1 MIPRVGLLL
10 STTRVRSWLPMA
22 AAFLLSALTLAPQA
36 EAIPAPHLVWNTID
50 SDWCTIH
57 FHEETEVQARKVAAY
72 CDVAVHYNASIL
84 ASYPTEKIE
93 IIVSDATD
101 FENGFAITV
110 PYNRVNLF
118 TVGPSSASQLGYTS
132 DSLELLVIH
141 EIFHIVHLEISSG
154 IPAFFNRVF
163 GKFWPP
169 NQIVPTWLV
178 EGMAVYAETK
188 LTSGGRIRSPLLD
201 ARLRLSALE
210 GDLWEFDDLTN
221 VSRRTPGGTGAYLYG
236 GRFLAELVAHHGEE
250 IFAKF
255 AHAYGGT
262 PIPYAIERTWKT
274 TTGIDLSRE
283 YAAFLASLRQDA
295 ERLKAKVAA
304 RGGPSK
310 RRRLTRL
317 GREISRPRFV
327 GEELW
332 VAAAPLV
339 GRSGLFSLGDIRQQ
353 APTPNAL
360 ARLHSVADFVPLDDK
375 RALIGMP
382 DRYRN
387 NFTYYDLAI
396 VDQNG
401 PIRWVTRGK
410 RLQEPDLFPD
420 GKRAVA
426 VERTGAGSALV
437 VVDVATGETEDLVRY
452 RGANWAYTPMVSPDG
467 STVAYS
473 LLQRGGAR
481 EIMLVDV
488 ATKEV
493 TRLTNDGVEDRD
505 PTFTPD
511 GTALVFS
518 SAREGVFNLFRFD
531 LESSVVTRIT
541 DTLGAATLPTVTPD
555 GKAVIY
561 ADMTLDGIELFA
573 APMPPPSEQK
583 RAPSAGPALAEP
595 PPATLSTQEARAY
608 NPFSTLLPRVWA
620 PVVAADA
627 LGGLAVGVDLRG
639 NDAIDSHEWNLN
651 ATWGFGQ
658 MRPRVAGTWRMK
670 DLFFPVTFNGSYVT
684 TESDAERRNAGQ
696 PELQR
701 ETQLRASADI
711 SMPVAR
717 WWQNHSFAFG
727 YSRTFSFVETPLTAT
742 PDDPAPRYPPPTNIG
757 ALTFRWSYSSNER
770 YRDSVS
776 TEDGESFTLRLRMA
790 NEWTLSPLDL
800 YEATFDF
807 RLYRRVPGLTN
818 HVIAV
823 LPEIGWA
830 QGDRRRRANYRLGGF
845 ATRDL
850 VSDVINNG
858 RSNSGFLRGYGVN
871 ADVGDAYWLV
881 STEYRFPLLEVEKGI
896 GLLPL
901 SLTRFTAIAFA
912 DFGDAFDGLPRA
924 GATKI
929 GVGAEL
935 RAQLRI
941 GYFGVVV
948 VRAGYARGMTTGGQH
963 QPYLLL
969 GSPY

>member
-1 MIPRVGLLL
+1 MLVSL
-10 STTRVRSWLPMA
+10 S
-22 AAFLLSALTLAPQA
+22 LAPA
-36 EAIPAPHLVWNTID
+36 AYGVPAPHLVWKTID

-57 FHEETEVQARKVAAY
+57 FHEETEAQARKVAAY
-72 CDVAVHYNASIL
+72 CDIAVHYNAAIL
-84 ASYPTEKIE
+84 ASYPSEKIE
-93 IIVSDATD
+93 IVVSDATD

-118 TVGPSSASQLGYTS
+118 TVGPSSASQLGFTS

-141 EIFHIVHLEISSG
+141 EVFHIVHLEISSG

-188 LTSGGRIRSPLLD
+188 LTTGGRIRSPLLD
-201 ARLRLSALE
+201 ARLRLAALE

-236 GRFLAELVAHHGEE
+236 GRFLAVLAAEHGED
-250 IFAKF
+250 IFAQF
-255 AHAYGGT
+255 AHEYGST

-274 TTGIDLSRE
+274 TTGIDLSHE
-283 YAAFLASLRQDA
+283 YTAFLASLRQDA
-295 ERLKAKVAA
+295 ERIKANVEA
-304 RGGPSK
+304 RGGPTPT
-310 RRRLTRL
+310 RRLTRL
-317 GREISRPRFV
+317 GREISRARFQ
-327 GEELW
+327 GDELW
-332 VAAAPLV
+332 VAASPLV
-339 GRSGLFSLGDIRQQ
+339 GRSGLFSLGDIRQGEPQ
-353 APTPNAL
+353 PTPL
-360 ARLHSVADFVPLDDK
+360 ARLHTVADFVPLDDD

-387 NFTYYDLAI
+387 NFTYFDLAI
-396 VDQNG
+396 VDRNA

-420 GKRAVA
+420 HSRAVA
-426 VERTGAGSALV
+426 AERTGAGSAIV
-437 VVDVATGETEDLVRY
+437 VVDLASGNVEDLVRY
-452 RGANWAYTPMVSPDG
+452 QGANWAYTPMVSPDG
-467 STVAYS
+467 TTVAFS
-473 LLQRGGAR
+473 LLKRGGAR

-488 ATKEV
+488 ATKAV
-493 TRLTNDGVEDRD
+493 TQLTDDAVEDRD

-511 GTALVFS
+511 GKALVFS
-518 SAREGVFNLFRFD
+518 SAREGVFNLFHFD
-531 LESSVVTRIT
+531 LETSVVTRIT

-573 APMPPPSEQK
+573 AKMPRVGERK
-583 RAPSAGPALAEP
+583 AAPSAGPPLAAP
-595 PPATLSTQEARAY
+595 PPAPLSAQQPRTY

-627 LGGLAVGVDLRG
+627 VGGVAVGVDLRG

-658 MRPRVAGTWRMK
+658 MRPRIAGSWRMK
-670 DLFFPVTFNGSYVT
+670 DVFFPVTFNGSYAT
-684 TESDAERRNAGQ
+684 TESDAERRNAGV

-701 ETQLRASADI
+701 ETQFRGSAEI

-717 WWQNHSFAFG
+717 WWQSHTFAFG
-727 YSRTFSFVETPLTAT
+727 YARTFSLVETPVTSA
-742 PDDPAPRYPPPTNIG
+742 PDGPAPRYPPPTNIG
-757 ALTFRWSYSSNER
+757 ALTFRWSYSSTER

-776 TEDGESFTLRLRMA
+776 TEDGEAFTLRLRMA

-823 LPEIGWA
+823 LPELGWA

-858 RSNSGFLRGYGVN
+858 RSNSGFLRGYGAN

-881 STEYRFPLLEVEKGI
+881 STEYRFPLLEVEKGL

-901 SLTRFTAIAFA
+901 SLTRVSAIAFA
-912 DFGDAFDGLPRA
+912 DFGDAFDGLPSA
-924 GATKI
+924 GATKV

-935 RAQLRI
+935 RGEIRI

-948 VRAGYARGMTTGGQH
+948 VRAGYARGMTAGGQH